1 MSIVFIRLCSFIQ
14 KSLKATLIKAMVDHE
29 KIARVRELLNYATPQ
44 EEFFKKM
51 FGVDCALQG

>member
-1 MSIVFIRLCSFIQ
+1 MRLCSFIQ